1 MTEQDDTKSADG
13 HDADPAIVELA
24 VAVLKRDPRG
34 VARAISLVEDRR
46 SAAEPRL
53 VELLRRLS
61 RARDPLLCHRVGVTG
76 PPGVGKSSLVSALGK
91 VARVRGLSVGIL
103 AVDPSSPRSGGALLG
118 DRARMEIDPNDAGLY
133 MRSMASGGDLGGL
146 ARAAGAAIDV
156 LSAAYDLVLTE
167 TTGVGQSETDIEHV
181 ADTVV
186 MVVQPG
192 SGDVLQFLKAGIIE
206 IPDLF
211 VVNKADLGT
220 IAQRA
225 MADLGAA
232 LNAVHAGTA
241 VARPDVI
248 ATSVSAGSGIEELLD
263 AIQAHRKQLDESGQ
277 RRLRRQSAAAAWA
290 LRLCTQRFGDYGV
303 ERAGGRAALRAWL
316 RGEIERGAT
325 AVEAVA
331 GARAICVGS

>member
-1 MTEQDDTKSADG
+1 
-13 HDADPAIVELA
+13 V
-24 VAVLKRDPRG
+24 
-34 VARAISLVEDRR
+34 
-46 SAAEPRL
+46 
-53 VELLRRLS
+53 
-61 RARDPLLCHRVGVTG
+61 
-76 PPGVGKSSLVSALGK
+76 LGK
-91 VARVRGLSVGIL
+91 TARYRGQSVGIL

-118 DRARMEIDPNDAGLY
+118 DRARMEIDPDDSRLY

-186 MVVQPG
+186 MVIQPG

-211 VVNKADLGT
+211 VVNKADLGS

-225 MADLGAA
+225 VADLGAA
-232 LNAVHAGTA
+232 LNAVHAGA
-241 VARPDVI
+241 SGEPPRVV
-248 ATSVSAGSGIEELLD
+248 ATSVSAMSGVEELLD
-263 AIQAHRKQLDESGQ
+263 AIENHKQKLDASGE
-277 RRLRRQSAAAAWA
+277 RLLRRRRAAAQWA
-290 LRLCTQRFGDYGV
+290 LRLCTQRFGEYGV
-303 ERAGGRAALRAWL
+303 DRAGGRAALRDRLFKA
-316 RGEIERGAT
+316 IEAGAT

-331 GARAICVGS
+331 AARVVCIGA